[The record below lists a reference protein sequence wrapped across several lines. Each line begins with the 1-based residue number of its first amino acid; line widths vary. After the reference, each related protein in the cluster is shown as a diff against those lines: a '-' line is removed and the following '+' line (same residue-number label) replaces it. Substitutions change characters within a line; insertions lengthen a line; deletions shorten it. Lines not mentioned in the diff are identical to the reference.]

1 MNKLPTDPLENG
13 TEIPAIQVANASYLR
28 RSRSCEDATN
38 EAQELFGRAIGICYG
53 SFSCSH
59 SRIRG
64 RLYVSSR
71 ALLFYSSL
79 LGFETRISLDF
90 HDVLEIELFRTTSIS
105 VRTFEGETYV
115 FKSFEDRNAALH
127 LLETHAQLTSL
138 STLDNSSIASS
149 VTNAPV
155 LGKPRHR
162 SASSFSSTNYED
174 SLHYN
179 QDPLTSSC
187 PGNRRRCVSDS
198 IVHGQDVM
206 ACLGENP
213 VPLSNSLSSPK
224 QSEPAAKVCEI
235 SHAETAESGTW
246 QSAQSK
252 APFQEIAV
260 TVRIWCVCVCV
271 CCFNAFSLHLTMA
284 LCPFLSL

>member
-1 MNKLPTDPLENG
+1 MNMLSTDPPENG
-13 TEIPAIQVANASYLR
+13 TETPAFQVANASSLR
-28 RSRSCEDATN
+28 RSRSCEDTTN
-38 EAQELFGRAIGICYG
+38 EAQELFGRAIGLCYG

-59 SRIRG
+59 SRIPG

-115 FKSFEDRNAALH
+115 FKSFEDRNAALQ

-149 VTNAPV
+149 VTNFPI

-162 SASSFSSTNYED
+162 SASSFSSTNYEET
-174 SLHYN
+174 LHYH
-179 QDPLTSSC
+179 QDPLTRSPCTS
-187 PGNRRRCVSDS
+187 NRRRSVSDS
-198 IVHGQDVM
+198 IVPGRDDM
-206 ACLGENP
+206 ASRDP
-213 VPLSNSLSSPK
+213 VPLSHPASLPK
-224 QSEPAAKVCEI
+224 PLDPAAGLCET
-235 SHAETAESGTW
+235 SHEETTATETW

-260 TVRIWCVCVCV
+260 TVSVHRVGPLR
-271 CCFNAFSLHLTMA
+271 AFSLHSTMT
-284 LCPFLSL
+284 LFFLVLSL